1 MKNKNLKVILVLA
14 LFACNATILY
24 NCTNAITDKKKNE
37 RIEYGTYEMI
47 DGDFYVRFTIY
58 KEKKSILC
66 LSEYKNG
73 QETIDTLYM
82 SKHSMHNKSGL
93 KFEYINGYNK
103 EYYFIPDKSD
113 LCYLVNSSNKIF
125 YVSNRIK

>member
-1 MKNKNLKVILVLA
+1 MKNKKLKVILVLA
-14 LFACNATILY
+14 LFACNAILLY
-24 NCTNAITDKKKNE
+24 NCINAITDKKKNE

-73 QETIDTLYM
+73 QNAIDTLCM
-82 SKHSMHNKSGL
+82 SKSSIHNKPGL

-103 EYYFIPDKSD
+103 EYYFIPDNSD

-125 YVSNRIK
+125 YISNRLK